1 MISTISDKGVLAS
14 VWSFVYLAR
23 NFRQKRSRDLA
34 VELAL
39 RAVEALG
46 VLDP

>member
-1 MISTISDKGVLAS
+1 MISTISDRGVLAS
-14 VWSFVYLAR
+14 VWSFIYLVR
-23 NFRQKRSRDLA
+23 NFRQKRSHDLA

-46 VLDP
+46 VLGP